1 MASSISGPTS
11 ARTAGAPRGAESRAP
26 DAAARP
32 PSDTLASPAGLVRR
46 TSVPGGTA
54 AGRAR
59 GAALPPRAETL
70 RASTAAGA
78 AAAVAPDASAT
89 APQAARTAGAAAARL
104 QDALRQDLSV
114 PAHQVAAHAQALRY
128 GQAAEAALDRALPP
142 HLAGARG
149 GARLAAE
156 VFGAALGARAMSPD
170 AAAAVMDAAAGR
182 RAEALLAQAP
192 PLAPQPFEPIDERA
206 IVPDEMVQLM
216 HALQPSSGLAL
227 RQQVRALQHD
237 ITDPGSDGNV
247 LAVQVA
253 LAGTTRSAGG
263 ASRAVTAAAAG
274 ELVGA
279 TLVLRQAASG
289 IAVPTLASLR
299 EAAASALADGAG
311 AAVLDRVMAG
321 AVRAPLFLAEPLAAP
336 EVSTATPAQRD
347 QAARAAQGVRQSA
360 AALQMLAGG
369 AAKAGAADATASPEG
384 ARAHALPPGSEDQG
398 RLQRSAQATG
408 RSIGAF
414 RALAALPQPLALSV
428 AG

>member
-11 ARTAGAPRGAESRAP
+11 ARTTGVPRGAESRAP

-32 PSDTLASPAGLVRR
+32 PSDTLTSPAGLVRR
-46 TSVPGGTA
+46 TLVPGGTA

-59 GAALPPRAETL
+59 GAALPPRAEAL
-70 RASTAAGA
+70 RASTAAGG
-78 AAAVAPDASAT
+78 AAVAPDASAT

-156 VFGAALGARAMSPD
+156 VFGAALGARAVSPD
-170 AAAAVMDAAAGR
+170 TAAAVMDAAVGR

-192 PLAPQPFEPIDERA
+192 PLAPQPFEPVDERA

-253 LAGTTRSAGG
+253 LAGATRSPGG
-263 ASRAVTAAAAG
+263 MHRAVTTAAAG

-279 TLVLRQAASG
+279 TLVLRQAASA
-289 IAVPTLASLR
+289 IAVPALAALR

-321 AVRAPLFLAEPLAAP
+321 AAQAPLFLAEPPVAP
-336 EVSTATPAQRD
+336 EVGTATPAQRD

-360 AALQMLAGG
+360 AALQVLARM
-369 AAKAGAADATASPEG
+369 AATAGAAEATGSAEG
-384 ARAHALPPGSEDQG
+384 ARARALPLGSEEHG
-398 RLQRSAQATG
+398 RLQRSAQAAG